1 MADLNV
7 TLESGNASMSANVSS
22 SEPQINVTVAGSGP
36 PGKQGD
42 PGEPGKSPEI
52 RNGLWWTYN
61 NDTKQWENT
70 GVEASG
76 KSYEIGSGLKLDEAS
91 NVLSVDTATGVEED
105 NTRPITSAAVYQT
118 VGNIEILLGTI

>member
-7 TLESGNASMSANVSS
+7 TLESGNVGMSANIAST
-22 SEPQINVTVAGSGP
+22 EPQINVTVAGSGP

-52 RNGLWWTYN
+52 RDGFWWTYN
-61 NDTKQWENT
+61 SETGQWENT

-76 KSYEIGSGLKLDEAS
+76 KYEIGSGLKLDDAT
-91 NVLSVDTATGVEED
+91 NTLSVDTATDVEED

>member
-7 TLESGNASMSANVSS
+7 TLESGNSGISANVAS

-36 PGKQGD
+36 PGKQGE

-52 RNGLWWTYN
+52 RDGFWWTYSN
-61 NDTKQWENT
+61 ETGQWENT

-76 KSYEIGSGLKLDEAS
+76 KSYEIGSGLKLDDAT
-91 NVLSVDTATGVEED
+91 NVLSVDTATDVEED
-105 NTRPITSAAVYQT
+105 NTKPITSAAVYQT